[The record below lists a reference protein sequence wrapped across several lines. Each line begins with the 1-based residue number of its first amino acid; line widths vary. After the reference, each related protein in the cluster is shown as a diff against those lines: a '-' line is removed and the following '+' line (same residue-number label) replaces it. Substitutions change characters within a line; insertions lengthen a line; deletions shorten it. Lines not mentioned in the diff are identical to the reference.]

1 MRMHEKD
8 LKDIMDSI
16 QKLTKIKINPE
27 STFQELKIDSLSL
40 AELVFDLE
48 EKYNVMIPDDDLKN
62 IKKVKDV
69 EAVFNK
75 LLK

>member
-1 MRMHEKD
+1 MRMQEKD

>member
-1 MRMHEKD
+1 MRMQEKD
-8 LKDIMDSI
+8 LKDIMDRI

-62 IKKVKDV
+62 IKKVKDI
-69 EAVFNK
+69 EQVFNK

>member
-1 MRMHEKD
+1 MRMQEKD
-8 LKDIMDSI
+8 LKDIMDRI
-16 QKLTKIKINPE
+16 QKLTKIKINLE

-62 IKKVKDV
+62 IKKVKDI
-69 EAVFNK
+69 EQVFNK

>member
-1 MRMHEKD
+1 M
-8 LKDIMDSI
+8 
-16 QKLTKIKINPE
+16 
-27 STFQELKIDSLSL
+27 DSLSL

-75 LLK
+75 AFKIIKYN

>member
-1 MRMHEKD
+1 MQEKD
-8 LKDIMDSI
+8 LKDIMDRI
-16 QKLTKIKINPE
+16 QKLTKIKINLE

-62 IKKVKDV
+62 IKKVKDI
-69 EAVFNK
+69 EQVFNK

>member
-1 MRMHEKD
+1 MRMQEKG

-69 EAVFNK
+69 EVVFNK

>member
-1 MRMHEKD
+1 MRMQEKD

-69 EAVFNK
+69 EVVFNK

>member
-1 MRMHEKD
+1 MRMQEKD

-27 STFQELKIDSLSL
+27 STFRELKIDSLSL

-69 EAVFNK
+69 EVVFNK

>member
-1 MRMHEKD
+1 MQEKD

-69 EAVFNK
+69 EVVFNK

>member
-1 MRMHEKD
+1 MRMQEKD

-75 LLK
+75 FLK

>member
-1 MRMHEKD
+1 MQEKG

-69 EAVFNK
+69 EVVFNK

>member
-1 MRMHEKD
+1 MVFK
-8 LKDIMDSI
+8 S
-16 QKLTKIKINPE
+16 LTKIKINPE

-75 LLK
+75 AFKIIKYN

>member
-1 MRMHEKD
+1 MQEKD